1 MVASY
6 CMFMFYLIGTSLVTC
21 LQSVDLKSLITAY
34 CIFMFYLIGTS
45 LVTCLQSVDL
55 KSLITAYVI
64 IKPPDLHLDSI
75 FLQ

>member
-1 MVASY
+1 MVAS
-6 CMFMFYLIGTSLVTC
+6 
-21 LQSVDLKSLITAY
+21 Y

-75 FLQ
+75 FFAVNITVHCKLMSSMWIEIMLSY